1 MHFDPQP
8 QFFCLSVLTGVYFA
22 GLLLKTQAMSQGGG
36 IGVMLVVMLVA
47 VIVAA
52 FVLAITE
59 FRTGLKHL
67 RKVLHSFDILYP
79 GYIPPVKGLDCV
91 ASFPGKFSKGWDKV
105 RRENKLVCIVIQSIT
120 NCHLCIYTGGEAW
133 R

>member
-1 MHFDPQP
+1 M
-8 QFFCLSVLTGVYFA
+8 YFA
-22 GLLLKTQAMSQGGG
+22 GLLLKTQTMAPDGG
-36 IGVMLVVMLVA
+36 IGVMLVIMLVA
-47 VIVAA
+47 VIV
-52 FVLAITE
+52 VIMLVAITK
-59 FRTGLKHL
+59 FRTGFKHL

-91 ASFPGKFSKGWDKV
+91 ASFPGKFAKGWDKV
-105 RRENKLVCIVIQSIT
+105 RRENKLVCIVIQSTT